1 MEFIKKIKD
10 TSGGFHSWWQTDKGV
25 FRKPNNFKQETIIE
39 PKAEEEIKQ
48 NKIMPEKEY
57 SFKTTLL
64 KMVKY
69 FVLFSIP
76 FVIDILPNDVLNMT
90 VGAILVGI
98 LNWVKVKFG
107 LRIP

>member
-1 MEFIKKIKD
+1 
-10 TSGGFHSWWQTDKGV
+10 
-25 FRKPNNFKQETIIE
+25 
-39 PKAEEEIKQ
+39 
-48 NKIMPEKEY
+48 MPEKTY

-69 FVLFSIP
+69 FILFSIP